1 MKQITMDPSPVLLRL
16 RRKLAGYTLRDVGKL
31 TGKNPKNISDHEN
44 GKHTPNSKSL
54 SIYAKLYECDIDDFY
69 EIDIPRIKNL
79 ATAVIADYFYDSGY
93 SKDRKAQVASH
104 LLTQLPEPPQ
114 TEAEQTQ
121 GETYP
126 DFWRS
131 LDLHAYSSENA
142 KAVINYTGHELVV
155 SGPTRVSKTLRIL
168 EYILYLH
175 FTYPG
180 FKSLVVR
187 SDAVD
192 LTSTIRASLKELLKY
207 DLDDPLSPIKVRGG
221 FDDFHTLKINGGEM
235 VLGGMNRPG
244 RVMGTKYDLVFYSQI
259 EHSDEEQY
267 QKLKTRVSGDA
278 GNWIEDG
285 KRRYLFIGDANPDRS
300 DHYLLER
307 KRQGKLDWIDFGFE
321 DNPLY
326 FRSGARTPEWSIVDE
341 LDQGLVG
348 IWHDRYFKGLWRSPE
363 GAVYTIEKENIVDA
377 LPDLSECTLYRAC
390 DWGQSHP
397 SICLWIAEH
406 KETGDVTVYREWR
419 KTHSDILEMGNQVKA
434 FSQGEDIE
442 ATVIDH
448 DENRQILLQNEC
460 DIPSVMA
467 YKSAGSV
474 MDGIFLMQSA
484 LRKAV
489 EGKPGGLYFY
499 DNLLCNADPNPDVD
513 PNLNLIKE
521 MEGLEFDPKQD
532 KPIKERDDAAD
543 ALRYWFLFRL
553 RNTFDFPAIMAPV
566 ANIDRSGRVFG
577 V

>member
-1 MKQITMDPSPVLLRL
+1 MKQITMDPSPVLLRF
-16 RRKLAGYTLRDVGKL
+16 RRKLAGYTLREVGKL
-31 TGKNPKNISDHEN
+31 TGKDPKNISDHEN

-54 SIYAKLYECDIDDFY
+54 LVYAKLYECGIDDFY
-69 EIDIPRIKNL
+69 EEDLLRIKNL
-79 ATAVIADYFYDSGY
+79 STAVIADYFYDSGY
-93 SKDRKAQVASH
+93 SKDGKAQVASK
-104 LLTQLPEPPQ
+104 LLTQLPESIQ
-114 TEAEQTQ
+114 TEAEQPL

-131 LDLHAYSSENA
+131 PDLHAYSSENA
-142 KAVINYTGHELVV
+142 KAVINYKGHELVV

-168 EYILYLH
+168 EYIVYLH

-192 LTSTIRASLKELLKY
+192 LTSTIRASLKELLRY

-326 FRSGARTPEWSIVDE
+326 FRNGNRTPEWSIVDE

-363 GAVYTIEKENIVDA
+363 GAVFTIEPENIVYEI
-377 LPDLSECTLYRAC
+377 PDLSECIIDRAC
-390 DWGQSHP
+390 DWGQTHP

-406 KETGDVTVYREWR
+406 KQTGDITVYREWR
-419 KTHSDILEMGNQVKA
+419 KTHSDIDEMGEQMVGYTADEKI
-434 FSQGEDIE
+434 D
-442 ATVIDH
+442 ATIIDH
-448 DENRQILLQNEC
+448 DENRQKLLKKHHN
-460 DIPSVMA
+460 INAKFA
-467 YKSAGSV
+467 YKSAGSI
-474 MDGIFLMQSA
+474 MDGIFLMQAA
-484 LRKAV
+484 LRRAV

-499 DNLLCNADPNPDVD
+499 DNLLCNKDPNPDIV

-521 MEGLEFDPKQD
+521 MEGLEFDKNKD
-532 KPIKERDDAAD
+532 KPVDERDDAVD
-543 ALRYWFLFRL
+543 ALRYRFLY
-553 RNTFDFPAIMAPV
+553 
-566 ANIDRSGRVFG
+566 RSRKRGIQPLFHTVIKVPSRVG
-577 V
+577 LN

>member
-1 MKQITMDPSPVLLRL
+1 MSKWSGASPHLI
-16 RRKLAGYTLRDVGKL
+16 RRHRILADMTIAQASEASGCHSNTILHAE
-31 TGKNPKNISDHEN
+31 S
-44 GKHTPNSKSL
+44 GKHTPTASTLNKL
-54 SIYAKLYECDIDDFY
+54 AKAYQCKVSDFY
-69 EIDIPRIKNL
+69 EADIQTVRTL
-79 ATAVIADYFYDSGY
+79 ATNVIVGYFNDPNYNA
-93 SKDRKAQVASH
+93 DRKASIASH
-104 LLTQLPEPPQ
+104 LLTQLPETIQ
-114 TEAEQTQ
+114 TEAEQIQ
-121 GETYP
+121 GEAYP

-168 EYILYLH
+168 EYIVYLH

-192 LTSTIRASLKELLKY
+192 LTSTIRASLKELLRY

-326 FRSGARTPEWSIVDE
+326 FRNGNRTPEWSIVDE

-363 GAVYTIEKENIVDA
+363 GAVFTIEPENIVYEI
-377 LPDLSECTLYRAC
+377 PDLSECIIDRAC
-390 DWGQSHP
+390 DWGQTHP

-406 KETGDVTVYREWR
+406 KQTGDITVYREWR
-419 KTHSDILEMGNQVKA
+419 KTHSDIDEMGEQMVGYTADEKI
-434 FSQGEDIE
+434 D
-442 ATVIDH
+442 ATIIDH
-448 DENRQILLQNEC
+448 DENRQKLLKKHHN
-460 DIPSVMA
+460 INAKFA
-467 YKSAGSV
+467 YKSAGSI
-474 MDGIFLMQSA
+474 MDGIFLMQAA
-484 LRKAV
+484 LRRAV

-499 DNLLCNADPNPDVD
+499 DNLLCNKDPNPDIV

-521 MEGLEFDPKQD
+521 MEGLEFDKNKD
-532 KPIKERDDAAD
+532 KPVDERDDAVD
-543 ALRYWFLFRL
+543 ALRYRFLY
-553 RNTFDFPAIMAPV
+553 
-566 ANIDRSGRVFG
+566 RSRKRGIQPLFHTVIKVPSRVG
-577 V
+577 LN

>member
-1 MKQITMDPSPVLLRL
+1 MSKWSDASPHLI
-16 RRKLAGYTLRDVGKL
+16 RRHRILADMTIAQASEASGCHSNTILHAE
-31 TGKNPKNISDHEN
+31 S
-44 GKHTPNSKSL
+44 GKHTSTAKTLNKL
-54 SIYAKLYECDIDDFY
+54 SEAYACKVSDFY
-69 EIDIPRIKNL
+69 EADIQTVRTL
-79 ATAVIADYFYDSGY
+79 ATNVIVGYFNDPNYNA
-93 SKDRKAQVASH
+93 DRKASIASH
-104 LLTQLPEPPQ
+104 LLTQLPESTQ
-114 TEAEQTQ
+114 VEAEQPL

-131 LDLHAYSSENA
+131 PDLHAYSSENA
-142 KAVINYTGHELVV
+142 KAVINYKGHELVV

-168 EYILYLH
+168 EYIVYLH

-192 LTSTIRASLKELLKY
+192 LTSTIRASLKELLRY

-326 FRSGARTPEWSIVDE
+326 FRNGNRTPEWSIVDE

-363 GAVYTIEKENIVDA
+363 GAVFTIEPENIVYEI
-377 LPDLSECTLYRAC
+377 PDLSECIIDRAC
-390 DWGQSHP
+390 DWGQTHP

-406 KETGDVTVYREWR
+406 KQTGDITVYREWR
-419 KTHSDILEMGNQVKA
+419 KTHSDIDEMGEQMVGYTADEKI
-434 FSQGEDIE
+434 D
-442 ATVIDH
+442 ATIIDH
-448 DENRQILLQNEC
+448 DENRQKLLKKHHN
-460 DIPSVMA
+460 INAKFA
-467 YKSAGSV
+467 YKSAGSI
-474 MDGIFLMQSA
+474 MDGIFLMQAA
-484 LRKAV
+484 LRRAV

-499 DNLLCNADPNPDVD
+499 DNLLCNKDPNPDIV

-521 MEGLEFDPKQD
+521 MEGLEFDKNKD
-532 KPIKERDDAAD
+532 KPVDERDDAVD
-543 ALRYWFLFRL
+543 ALRYRFLY
-553 RNTFDFPAIMAPV
+553 
-566 ANIDRSGRVFG
+566 RSRKRGIQPLFHTVIKVPSRVG
-577 V
+577 LN